1 MHLARIERRTTQNLR
16 LLVFVFVVSCFYSFF
31 ACCYSVKH
39 CFVADSAVAFCFYF
53 CSFSTWYSDCLMVM
67 AMVMAFGCC
76 WIVLQEQQQEL
87 HRLPLSPTYL
97 LIVL

>member
-16 LLVFVFVVSCFYSFF
+16 LLVFVVSYFCS
-31 ACCYSVKH
+31 CYAWCYYVKH

-67 AMVMAFGCC
+67 AMVMAMAMAFG
-76 WIVLQEQQQEL
+76 
-87 HRLPLSPTYL
+87 
-97 LIVL
+97 